1 MHKIGSVQ
9 AHEMIPTRSYFRTA
23 MPSSSATASNA
34 LPLNSVVSILASMFC
49 FAVVDAL
56 AKTVALQYPA
66 NEVTFFRML
75 FGLVPALTMCCR
87 GRVSLA
93 KRLSNIDV
101 KGQTLRALTLL
112 GASGLFFAGLPY
124 VPLGEAVALAYSE
137 TLIVILLAPLILK
150 ERWTASGV
158 AAALVGFF
166 GVLLVV
172 RPGGGPSSWLGPTFL
187 LLSAFF
193 GALSIVQIKR
203 IRSTDD
209 SATTVLFF
217 TLVGTLVTGLTL
229 VFNWRTPA
237 VEALLVMALLG
248 AFATA
253 GQLLMTVAFRQADTG
268 KLAPYNYTSIVWA
281 ALFGYVIWGETI
293 QRLSLAG
300 IALIVGS
307 AIAVAVGLKDKEGP
321 LA

>member
-1 MHKIGSVQ
+1 
-9 AHEMIPTRSYFRTA
+9 
-23 MPSSSATASNA
+23 
-34 LPLNSVVSILASMFC
+34 MFC

-56 AKTVALQYPA
+56 AKTVALKYPA

-75 FGLVPALTMCCR
+75 FGLAPAVAMCCW
-87 GRVSLA
+87 GRISLIQ
-93 KRLSNIDV
+93 RLVNIDI
-101 KGQTLRALTLL
+101 KGQTVRALTLL

-137 TLIVILLAPLILK
+137 TLIVILLAPLILS
-150 ERWTASGV
+150 ERWTGGGV
-158 AAALVGFF
+158 AAALVGFC

-172 RPGGGPSSWLGPTFL
+172 RPGGSQSSWLGPMFL

-217 TLVGTLVTGLTL
+217 TLVGMIVTGLTL
-229 VFNWRTPA
+229 VLNWRTPT
-237 VEALLVMALLG
+237 VGALLIMVLLG

-253 GQLLMTVAFRQADTG
+253 GQILMTVAFRRADAG

-293 QRLSLAG
+293 QPMSLVG

-307 AIAVAVGLKDKEGP
+307 AIAVAGGRKDKEGP

>member
-1 MHKIGSVQ
+1 
-9 AHEMIPTRSYFRTA
+9 
-23 MPSSSATASNA
+23 MPSSSATRTTSLA
-34 LPLNSVVSILASMFC
+34 LNSVATILASMFC

-75 FGLVPALTMCCR
+75 FGLVPAVAMCCR
-87 GRVSLA
+87 GRLSITERLA
-93 KRLSNIDV
+93 NIDI
-101 KGQTLRALTLL
+101 KGQTARALTLL

-137 TLIVILLAPLILK
+137 TLIVILLAPLVLR
-150 ERWTASGV
+150 ERLTGSGV
-158 AAALVGFF
+158 AAALVGFC

-172 RPGGGPSSWLGPTFL
+172 RPGGGQSSWLGPVFL

-209 SATTVLFF
+209 SVTTVLFF
-217 TLVGTLVTGLTL
+217 TLVGTVVTGLTV
-229 VFNWRTPA
+229 VFNWRTPS
-237 VEALLVMALLG
+237 VKALLIMALLG

-253 GQLLMTVAFRQADTG
+253 GQILMTVAFRQADVG
-268 KLAPYNYTSIVWA
+268 KLAPYNYT
-281 ALFGYVIWGETI
+281 
-293 QRLSLAG
+293 
-300 IALIVGS
+300 
-307 AIAVAVGLKDKEGP
+307 
-321 LA
+321 

>member
-1 MHKIGSVQ
+1 
-9 AHEMIPTRSYFRTA
+9 
-23 MPSSSATASNA
+23 
-34 LPLNSVVSILASMFC
+34 MFC

-75 FGLVPALTMCCR
+75 FGLVPAVAMCCR
-87 GRVSLA
+87 GRLSITERLA
-93 KRLSNIDV
+93 NIDI
-101 KGQTLRALTLL
+101 KGQTARALTLL

-137 TLIVILLAPLILK
+137 TLIVILLAPLILR
-150 ERWTASGV
+150 ERLTRSGV
-158 AAALVGFF
+158 AAALVGFC

-172 RPGGGPSSWLGPTFL
+172 RPGGGQSSWLGPMFL

-217 TLVGTLVTGLTL
+217 TLVGTVITGLT
-229 VFNWRTPA
+229 VMFNWRTPS
-237 VEALLVMALLG
+237 VEALSTMALLG
-248 AFATA
+248 VFATA
-253 GQLLMTVAFRQADTG
+253 GQILMTVAFRQADVG

-281 ALFGYVIWGETI
+281 ALFGYVIWGEML
-293 QRLSLAG
+293 QPLSLVG

-307 AIAVAVGLKDKEGP
+307 AISVSVGRKDKEGP

>member
-1 MHKIGSVQ
+1 M
-9 AHEMIPTRSYFRTA
+9 
-23 MPSSSATASNA
+23 SSTSATRANA
-34 LPLNSVVSILASMFC
+34 LPLNSIGSILAAMFC

-75 FGLVPALTMCCR
+75 FGLAPAIAMCCR
-87 GRVSLA
+87 GRVSLFERLA
-93 KRLSNIDV
+93 NLDIKR
-101 KGQTLRALTLL
+101 QTLRALTLL

-150 ERWTASGV
+150 ERWTANGV
-158 AAALVGFF
+158 VAALVGFC

-172 RPGGGPSSWLGPTFL
+172 RPGGAQSNWLGPVLL

-209 SATTVLFF
+209 SSTTVLFF
-217 TLVGTLVTGLTL
+217 TLVGTGVTGLTL
-229 VFNWRTPA
+229 VFSWRTPSA
-237 VEALLVMALLG
+237 SALVTMAFLG
-248 AFATA
+248 AFGTV
-253 GQLLMTVAFRQADTG
+253 GQILMTAAFRRADAG

-281 ALFGYVIWGETI
+281 SLFGYVVWGETI
-293 QRLSLAG
+293 QAMSLMG

-307 AIAVAVGLKDKEGP
+307 AIAVAVGRNDKEGP